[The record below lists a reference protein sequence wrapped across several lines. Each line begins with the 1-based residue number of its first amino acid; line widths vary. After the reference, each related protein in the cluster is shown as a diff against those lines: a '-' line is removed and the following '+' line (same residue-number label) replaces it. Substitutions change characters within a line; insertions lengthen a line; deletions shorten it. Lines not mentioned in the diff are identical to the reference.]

1 MADIGTH
8 LQSLPLNFPHD
19 FLPERSLLAR
29 LLPFASMSG
38 SGDKVQIG
46 AETGI
51 PTGDSSGKVEPMIH
65 YARGMGLVHV
75 DKVANAGSW
84 NLRHVKS
91 R

>member
-38 SGDKVQIG
+38 SGDKV
-46 AETGI
+46 
-51 PTGDSSGKVEPMIH
+51 V
-65 YARGMGLVHV
+65 
-75 DKVANAGSW
+75 
-84 NLRHVKS
+84 S
-91 R
+91 RQVV